1 MSFWEHV
8 FTKNK
13 FQVTTNFTPNQVVW
27 KRKTI
32 TNQQTS
38 LSSPIFFS
46 RIYFAVGRGCC
57 NTHWIDIA
65 LDFQDFSDLNI
76 CELSILFKFQLL
88 IFREADD
95 EIKKLSRLAE
105 QLNPKL
111 NDLETSQFGQN
122 SSTDQVDLDQLF
134 NFLSKEV
141 ADSSAPSSGS
151 IRSEQNFKFSHLLA
165 RFLQYYPDELLNQ
178 RHRSPL
184 LIRLKFIRYLKGI
197 IYIQ

>member
-1 MSFWEHV
+1 MFLPKTNSKSPQILHHIRLFIKK
-8 FTKNK
+8 KN
-13 FQVTTNFTPNQVVW
+13 NNNL
-27 KRKTI
+27 

-46 RIYFAVGRGCC
+46 RIYFNVGRGCC

-151 IRSEQNFKFSHLLA
+151 IRSVL
-165 RFLQYYPDELLNQ
+165 PI
-178 RHRSPL
+178 L
-184 LIRLKFIRYLKGI
+184 LISKSPAQCWKLPKQVASNVLRMSSSFEKSP
-197 IYIQ
+197 

>member
-1 MSFWEHV
+1 MLF
-8 FTKNK
+8 
-13 FQVTTNFTPNQVVW
+13 NF
-27 KRKTI
+27 
-32 TNQQTS
+32 
-38 LSSPIFFS
+38 
-46 RIYFAVGRGCC
+46 
-57 NTHWIDIA
+57 
-65 LDFQDFSDLNI
+65 
-76 CELSILFKFQLL
+76 

-151 IRSEQNFKFSHLLA
+151 IRSVLPILFFFPNRQLNAGNRQNKFPVLRMST
-165 RFLQYYPDELLNQ
+165 
-178 RHRSPL
+178 
-184 LIRLKFIRYLKGI
+184 I
-197 IYIQ
+197 